1 MNDAAVQCNLIKALR
16 SWKEASFKA
25 FKCGSE
31 ISYSLS
37 LLSSQACPC
46 HLCQLGEQRF
56 LDSSLLPF
64 KRIKND
70 WRWNIEALG
79 LGSSANA
86 AHLPPASSWK
96 ANTEGTFGWR
106 NCECSNRLFLE
117 HGRKVEWGFGGRCR
131 LDLNAIIRFDTSLT
145 LLRRES
151 GVSEC
156 KITAE
161 RRVHHCRRSVT
172 VNFVHYSRRC
182 IEQL

>member
-1 MNDAAVQCNLIKALR
+1 MHDAAVQCNLIKALCC
-16 SWKEASFKA
+16 WKEASFKA

-37 LLSSQACPC
+37 LLSSQAFPC
-46 HLCQLGEQRF
+46 HLCQLGGTEISWQQPP
-56 LDSSLLPF
+56 PF

-79 LGSSANA
+79 LGSSANP

-96 ANTEGTFGWR
+96 ANAEGTFGWR
-106 NCECSNRLFLE
+106 NCECSNRLFLKHE
-117 HGRKVEWGFGGRCR
+117 RKLEWGFGGHCQ
-131 LDLNAIIRFDTSLT
+131 LDLNAIIRFDTSPT
-145 LLRRES
+145 LLRGEP

-161 RRVHHCRRSVT
+161 HCVHHCRCSVT
-172 VNFVHYSRRC
+172 
-182 IEQL
+182 L

>member
-1 MNDAAVQCNLIKALR
+1 MWKLNLILSFTALF
-16 SWKEASFKA
+16 SSLPVSSLSV
-25 FKCGSE
+25 GGTE
-31 ISYSLS
+31 ISW
-37 LLSSQACPC
+37 QQPP
-46 HLCQLGEQRF
+46 
-56 LDSSLLPF
+56 PF

-117 HGRKVEWGFGGRCR
+117 HGQKVEWGFGGRCR
-131 LDLNAIIRFDTSLT
+131 LDLNAIIRFDTSPT
-145 LLRRES
+145 LLRGES
-151 GVSEC
+151 VVSEC